1 MPLVY
6 LPVFI
11 KDSDYQVLNW
21 LDKHN
26 GSSRIS
32 FNLIDGL
39 NINIYKLEQSILRLE
54 KEDFLSVKRKDCA
67 IVGIALTES
76 AQVFLAEHILSKT
89 D

>member
-54 KEDFLSVKRKDCA
+54 KEEGIKEADTYGGAKVSPRMKAYEDKKD
-67 IVGIALTES
+67 I
-76 AQVFLAEHILSKT
+76 